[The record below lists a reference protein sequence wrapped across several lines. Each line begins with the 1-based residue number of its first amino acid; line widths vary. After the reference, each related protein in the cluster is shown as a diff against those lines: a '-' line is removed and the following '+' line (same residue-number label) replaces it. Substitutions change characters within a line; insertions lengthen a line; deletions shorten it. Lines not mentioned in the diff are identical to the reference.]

1 MNVPKSFDTQGIG
14 FCFFFLFQTKIIG
27 ITVDGMFID
36 YKRYK
41 KGDLLYQNEYFP
53 IIREKKSLTWNL
65 DIINGE
71 KILSGIYDYKN

>member
-1 MNVPKSFDTQGIG
+1 
-14 FCFFFLFQTKIIG
+14 
-27 ITVDGMFID
+27 MFID

-41 KGDLLYQNEYFP
+41 KGDLLDQNEYFP